1 MRKWL
6 VQKAIEKATPYV
18 KKGIKKFK
26 KSDAPFAAA
35 VAGVEVGRH
44 IVNKLVGA
52 KDIHEGT
59 ITGIVKEIKKG
70 IKKKKKDK
78 E

>member
-1 MRKWL
+1 MGWINMLVKGRK
-6 VQKAIEKATPYV
+6 VAGKV
-18 KKGIKKFK
+18 IKRTKE
-26 KSDAPFAAA
+26 DAPFAGA

-59 ITGIVKEIKKG
+59 ITGIVKHIKNR
-70 IKKKKKDK
+70 KKDKKDK

>member
-1 MRKWL
+1 MGWINMLVKGRK
-6 VQKAIEKATPYV
+6 VAGKV
-18 KKGIKKFK
+18 IKRTKE
-26 KSDAPFAAA
+26 DAPFAGA

-59 ITGIVKEIKKG
+59 ITGIVKHIKNR
-70 IKKKKKDK
+70 KKNKKDK

>member
-1 MRKWL
+1 MGWINMLVKGRK
-6 VQKAIEKATPYV
+6 VAGKV
-18 KKGIKKFK
+18 IKRTKE
-26 KSDAPFAAA
+26 DAPFAGA

-59 ITGIVKEIKKG
+59 ITGIVKEIKKR

>member
-1 MRKWL
+1 MGWINMLVKGRK
-6 VQKAIEKATPYV
+6 VAGKV
-18 KKGIKKFK
+18 IKRTKE
-26 KSDAPFAAA
+26 DAPFAVA

-59 ITGIVKEIKKG
+59 ITGTVKHIKNR
-70 IKKKKKDK
+70 KKDKKDK